1 MDLSHFAQQA
11 MEYGINGQMMLDMD
25 TADWGA
31 MDLHEME
38 SCRVHY
44 MAPILALP
52 GGVDI
57 LEHPDEEDC
66 PVCMSHTVGST
77 IHLLAE
83 RKIDIPPSVIKKGGW
98 ITPYLIYQPL
108 PREEFGLTK
117 ENYCT
122 AISGMKKLRQAHEDH
137 LASLGGE

>member
-1 MDLSHFAQQA
+1 
-11 MEYGINGQMMLDMD
+11 MEYGINGQMMLKMD
-25 TADWGA
+25 GGDWGA
-31 MDLHEME
+31 VDLHGIE
-38 SCRVHY
+38 SCRVQY

-83 RKIDIPPSVIKKGGW
+83 RKIRIPPSVIKEGGW
-98 ITPYLIYQPL
+98 ITPYLIYHSL
-108 PREEFGLTK
+108 PKDQFGISK
-117 ENYCT
+117 ENYH
-122 AISGMKKLRQAHEDH
+122 AAVIGMKKLRQAHEAH
-137 LASLGGE
+137 LAFMDEE